1 MCELNKINKEPN
13 GSKGIGGGKKRRSY
27 KKDYY
32 NKNKER
38 YKKGGKYYY
47 YASKLDNKD
56 YDYTQP
62 VVKKGNF
69 LIDFS

>member
-1 MCELNKINKEPN
+1 MCELNKINKEP
-13 GSKGIGGGKKRRSY
+13 KDYGKNRKSY

-32 NKNKER
+32 HKNKER

>member
-1 MCELNKINKEPN
+1 MDELNRINKEKPKDSV
-13 GSKGIGGGKKRRSY
+13 GRRRGY
-27 KKDYY
+27 KKEYY

-47 YASKLDNKD
+47 YSSKLDNKD

-62 VVKKGNF
+62 VVKKGKF
-69 LIDFS
+69 VIDFS